1 MRIIIDAF
9 GGDNAPLEIIK
20 GAIKAHNEFG
30 VDICFTG
37 DENIIKRVAK
47 ENNLDI
53 SKFSIA
59 HTPDVIPVDQTPN
72 DILKE
77 YNNCSMALGLKM
89 VANDEGDGFI
99 SAGNSG
105 ALCVGGTMIVKRLKG
120 VKRPGFAPILPTF
133 NDGFFM
139 LTDGGANIAARPEM
153 LRQFAI
159 LGSVYMENVLG
170 VKNPRVGLA
179 NIGTESHKGGEL
191 QREAYEIL
199 KESPLNFIGNVESR
213 DISEGVCDVYVCDGF
228 TGNLILKNYEGVAKS
243 VSNVVSQIFK
253 KNLKNKI
260 GALFVYKDLMKFKE
274 TMNVDIYGGAP
285 ILGIKKPVFKA
296 HGSSNETAI
305 FHAIRIM
312 IDYINA
318 NVPEKIESSFNELKG
333 KK

>member
-1 MRIIIDAF
+1 
-9 GGDNAPLEIIK
+9 
-20 GAIKAHNEFG
+20 
-30 VDICFTG
+30 
-37 DENIIKRVAK
+37 
-47 ENNLDI
+47 
-53 SKFSIA
+53 
-59 HTPDVIPVDQTPN
+59 
-72 DILKE
+72 
-77 YNNCSMALGLKM
+77 M
-89 VANDEGDGFI
+89 VADNEGDGFI

-133 NDGFFM
+133 NDSIFM
-139 LTDGGANIAARPEM
+139 LTDGGANIDARPEM

-170 VKNPRVGLA
+170 VKNPRIGLA
-179 NIGTESHKGGEL
+179 NVGTESHKGSDL
-191 QREAYEIL
+191 QREAYKLL

-243 VSNVVSQIFK
+243 VSNVVSNIFK
-253 KNLKNKI
+253 KNLKNKM

-274 TMNVDIYGGAP
+274 SMNADIYGGAP
-285 ILGIKKPVFKA
+285 ILGVKKPVFKA
-296 HGSSNETAI
+296 HGSSNETTI

-318 NVPEKIESSFNELKG
+318 NVPEKIEKSFNEIKEN
-333 KK
+333 K